1 MTNLLESLRRNEM
14 ARNVMTL
21 MTGSAFS
28 MAIPVLISPV
38 LTRLYEPREFGAFTV
53 FMACCSLVGVFATA
67 RYDLAI
73 LEPRDEE
80 EAQNVLRL
88 CVCLAAGYTVVVVLA
103 SIVAYW
109 LFQPLLDR
117 EGLGL
122 WTFCIPFCVFTLT
135 CYSIFAYW
143 LNRRKDFKGMSLNR
157 VLNNGTSAI
166 VSVVCGYLGWSSG
179 LFIGLVAGQVL
190 AVSVVWKKVACYF
203 RSIDPRALVATASKY
218 RRYPT
223 FLLPATLAGE
233 VASHVPMLMLTW
245 GFGAPAAGFL
255 ALANRA
261 AAAPLALFGNAIGE
275 VYRQRAFEEHHRLG
289 NCRSLFLRTLGLL
302 ALVGAIPALTLLFFG
317 PWLFTVAFGT
327 QWTCAGEVAAAISP
341 MVFFNFTSTPLSYTI
356 ALNQS
361 QRADMLLQ
369 ILRMVF
375 AIAAIGVGW
384 MTADYMLG
392 IILYSAAYSL
402 YYIAHSVI
410 QYKASL

>member
-1 MTNLLESLRRNEM
+1 MTDLLASLRRNEM

-28 MAIPVLISPV
+28 LAIPVLISPV

-73 LEPRDEE
+73 LEPREE
-80 EAQNVLRL
+80 EEGRNVLRL
-88 CVCLAAGYTVVVVLA
+88 CVCLAVGYTVVVALA
-103 SIVAYW
+103 SIAVYR
-109 LFQPLLDR
+109 LFQPIVER
-117 EGLGL
+117 EGIGL

-143 LNRRKDFKGMSLNR
+143 LNRQKDFKGMSLNR
-157 VLNNGTSAI
+157 VLNNGTNAV

-179 LFIGLVAGQVL
+179 LFIGFVVGQVL
-190 AVSVVWKKVACYF
+190 AIGVVWGKVAVYF
-203 RSIDPRALVATASKY
+203 RTIDSRALLATASKY
-218 RRYPT
+218 RRYPK

-233 VASHVPMLMLTW
+233 VANHVPMLMLTW

-275 VYRQRAFEEHHRLG
+275 VYRQRAFEEHHRHG
-289 NCRSLFLRTLGLL
+289 NCRRLYLRTLGLL
-302 ALVGAIPALTLLFFG
+302 ALVGAVPALALLCFG
-317 PWLFTVAFGT
+317 PWLFTVAFGGE
-327 QWTCAGEVAAAISP
+327 WTTAGEVAAAIAP

-361 QRADMLLQ
+361 QRADMILQ

-384 MTADYMLG
+384 MAADYMLG
-392 IILYSAAYSL
+392 ITLYSAAYSL
-402 YYIAHSVI
+402 YYVAHSVI
-410 QYKASL
+410 QYRASL